1 MFKAV
6 FLWLLLMAFLADIV
20 LIVLK
25 LFDGLSWGWGLI
37 LAIPFA
43 VAIAGTLA
51 FGFFYLLV
59 KIFVTLV
66 MGS

>member
-1 MFKAV
+1 MFKIIA
-6 FLWLLLMAFLADIV
+6 LWLFVIACLADIV

-25 LFDGLSWGWGLI
+25 CCSWLSWGWDII
-37 LAIPFA
+37 LLIPFA
-43 VAIAGTLA
+43 VAIVGTLA
-51 FGFFYLLV
+51 FGVFYILI

>member
-1 MFKAV
+1 MFKIV
-6 FLWLLLMAFLADIV
+6 FLWLLVMAFLADIV

-25 LFDGLSWGWGLI
+25 WFDILSWGWDLI
-37 LAIPFA
+37 LAIPFV
-43 VAIAGTLA
+43 VAIVGTLA
-51 FGFFYLLV
+51 FGIFYLLV

>member
-1 MFKAV
+1 MFKVIA
-6 FLWLLLMAFLADIV
+6 LWLFVMACLADIV
-20 LIVLK
+20 LIALK
-25 LFDGLSWGWGLI
+25 CFGWLSWGWDIII
-37 LAIPFA
+37 LIPFA

-51 FGFFYLLV
+51 FGVFYLLV

>member
-1 MFKAV
+1 MFKIV
-6 FLWLLLMAFLADIV
+6 FLWLLVMAFLADIV

-25 LFDGLSWGWGLI
+25 WFDVLSWGWDLI
-37 LAIPFA
+37 IAIPFV
-43 VAIAGTLA
+43 VAIVGTLA
-51 FGFFYLLV
+51 FGIIYLLV

>member
-1 MFKAV
+1 MFKIV
-6 FLWLLLMAFLADIV
+6 FLWLLVMAFLADIV

-25 LFDGLSWGWGLI
+25 WFDVLSWGWDLI
-37 LAIPFA
+37 IAIPFV
-43 VAIAGTLA
+43 VAIVGTLA
-51 FGFFYLLV
+51 FGIFYLLV

>member
-1 MFKAV
+1 MFKIV
-6 FLWLLLMAFLADIV
+6 FLWLLVMAFLADIV

-25 LFDGLSWGWGLI
+25 WFDVLSWGWDLI

-43 VAIAGTLA
+43 VAIVGTLA
-51 FGFFYLLV
+51 FGIFYLLV

-66 MGS
+66 MCP